1 MRRQIFI
8 ASGLVLILLILGL
21 VIMDGN
27 VIKPS
32 LTSRLLY
39 SGLVIRESVPR
50 DRSLKEERDYLN
62 RMGRLTE
69 FLLNVDV
76 EPVTAGGVPAE
87 WVCPHDPLDERAIFY
102 LHGGSYTMGSLDS
115 HRGLVG
121 HIALA
126 SGMCV
131 LIIDYRLAPEHPFP
145 AALEDAAAA
154 YHWLLEIGVPPE
166 NIAIAGDSAGGG
178 LTMATLLSLRDEG
191 IALPAL
197 AVLLSPWTDLAGT
210 GESLTTLDQADP
222 MLKWNEGLEINA
234 AYYFGDNDPRS
245 PLISPLYADLHGLPP
260 LLIQVGSNEILLD
273 DATRLADQARQSDV
287 DVTLQVWEGMWHVW
301 HPWAGLVPESQQALD
316 EISAFIRDHLS

>member
-1 MRRQIFI
+1 VRRRILI
-8 ASGLVLILLILGL
+8 ASGLVLILLVL
-21 VIMDGN
+21 VLLFADGY

-39 SGLVIRESVPR
+39 SGLMIRKPIARER
-50 DRSLKEERDYLN
+50 TLEEDREYLDHTGRLAELSLK
-62 RMGRLTE
+62 
-69 FLLNVDV
+69 VDV
-76 EPVTAGGVPAE
+76 KPVTAGGVPAE
-87 WVCPHDPLDERAIFY
+87 WVCPYDPLDERTIFY

-121 HIALA
+121 QIALA

-131 LIIDYRLAPEHPFP
+131 LIIDYRLAPENPFP
-145 AALEDAAAA
+145 AALEDATAA
-154 YHWLLEIGVPPE
+154 YRWLLEMGMLPE
-166 NIAIAGDSAGGG
+166 HIAIAGDSAGGG
-178 LTMATLLSLRDEG
+178 LTMATLLSLRDNG

-222 MLKWNEGLEINA
+222 LLKWDEGLEKMA

-245 PLISPLYADLHGLPP
+245 PLISPLYADLHNLPP

-273 DATRLADQARQSDV
+273 DAIRLAGQARQSGG

-301 HPWAGLVPESQQALD
+301 HPWAVLVPESQQAID
-316 EISAFIRDHLS
+316 EIGAFICGRLC